1 MSCLNERLSMYFA
14 SHWGFQFTLLYCCTR
29 LLLQNS
35 AWSCFLCKCVRV
47 CVLEESGSTLTLEQ
61 QNRKSA
67 PQRKLNP
74 LHLPFRV
81 LLLVFRPL
89 NPPHLFFFTVFP
101 SFQQTW
107 FHVWIHVIWALI
119 WAAAKTM
126 KTFFFFIYHWTPFIW
141 LNSRCA
147 AAHLGAVEDRR
158 MHCSLRHQILPPPV
172 AYGTHFTQRIKNTWQ
187 FGTEPKWD

>member
-89 NPPHLFFFTVFP
+89 NPPPPPYLFKVFP

-107 FHVWIHVIWALI
+107 FHPASIITFLLIHVIWALI

-126 KTFFFFIYHWTPFIW
+126 KTFFFFYI
-141 LNSRCA
+141 
-147 AAHLGAVEDRR
+147 
-158 MHCSLRHQILPPPV
+158 
-172 AYGTHFTQRIKNTWQ
+172 
-187 FGTEPKWD
+187 TEPPLYDWIAVVLLPTLGQ